1 MLFKKPSFWF
11 DAIYSRENVS
21 RLFSFHFFLSCVI
34 FSQLS
39 YLLFF
44 FLSLICQYKFLNI
57 CCLSLTL
64 LSFSPF
70 DNFSFMCFY
79 LLSKSLSFCFSLCF
93 YLSCVEYLSIY
104 YLCLFI
110 FLFSL
115 SVLASLF
122 LSRSFDRDSSRDWS
136 GKPFP
141 GLGSSTLYFESFWK
155 TATINLTRC
164 SNTF

>member
-1 MLFKKPSFWF
+1 M
-11 DAIYSRENVS
+11 S

-34 FSQLS
+34 FFQLS

-57 CCLSLTL
+57 FCLSLTL
-64 LSFSPF
+64 LSLNPF
-70 DNFSFMCFY
+70 DNFSCLCFY
-79 LLSKSLSFCFSLCF
+79 LISKSLSFCFSLCF

-110 FLFSL
+110 FLFSM

-122 LSRSFDRDSSRDWS
+122 FVRLIETAAGIGRESHSLALEA
-136 GKPFP
+136 P
-141 GLGSSTLYFESFWK
+141 LCTLNHFEKRQQS
-155 TATINLTRC
+155 I
-164 SNTF
+164 